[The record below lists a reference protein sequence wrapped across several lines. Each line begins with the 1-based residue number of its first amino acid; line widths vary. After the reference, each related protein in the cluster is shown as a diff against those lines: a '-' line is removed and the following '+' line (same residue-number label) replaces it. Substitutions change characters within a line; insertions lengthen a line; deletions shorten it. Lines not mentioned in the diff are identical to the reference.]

1 MTIKYFSI
9 YTLLT
14 LLLISE
20 VVAQDIQKGEGDFG
34 AIKCGTFLP
43 EEKNKDLI
51 DKIMIYTVPRITG
64 MQRYYDSPSGCF
76 RIHYDISNPDTIKN
90 AVDLIDK
97 NSNGVPDYVD
107 SVAYYA
113 DYAYNYYVN
122 EYDYFP
128 PCPDNGRGGSEQYD
142 IYLVDMGNGK
152 EGGTFYGMTYQEGEI
167 LPRRTFERFYSFLLL
182 DNNYSSLDSTL
193 LSDGKMVR
201 TFKYTGI
208 EGMKVTCVHEL
219 HHAIQF
225 KYGNP
230 SPRVAMFNELT
241 STYYESEIFPEIPDY
256 LQYVKNL
263 FNDLESMPFGDGK
276 YLYGYSWSIFGQYM
290 SKKWNQ
296 YLLKRCWELIYDG
309 IPTYRALDS
318 AFKERSTTLS
328 DAWCEFLP
336 WLYYTGDRAFGS
348 RYFDDAEIFPMMNFY
363 RDEMFSTPA
372 FTDNSQLSPFEVRG
386 FRCYFNSDEDFA
398 TDDTLD
404 FIMTNTDLESAIIQS
419 KKKTDYS
426 FIVTDSQHPDM
437 IRMLSTNYYY
447 SLISES
453 PTFCNRFY
461 LEFGSSTDR
470 ISTAFP
476 SPYRHGI
483 DEAIFFP
490 APKKAEIYDEVE
502 IRLYSADML
511 EIYSMKLPVTVR
523 NSLRVLRWDEIPD
536 IFESGVYIFST
547 KYGSDQDLGKF
558 TIIR

>member
-1 MTIKYFSI
+1 
-9 YTLLT
+9 
-14 LLLISE
+14 
-20 VVAQDIQKGEGDFG
+20 V
-34 AIKCGTFLP
+34 
-43 EEKNKDLI
+43 
-51 DKIMIYTVPRITG
+51 
-64 MQRYYDSPSGCF
+64 
-76 RIHYDISNPDTIKN
+76 
-90 AVDLIDK
+90 
-97 NSNGVPDYVD
+97 
-107 SVAYYA
+107 
-113 DYAYNYYVN
+113 
-122 EYDYFP
+122 
-128 PCPDNGRGGSEQYD
+128 
-142 IYLVDMGNGK
+142 
-152 EGGTFYGMTYQEGEI
+152 
-167 LPRRTFERFYSFLLL
+167 
-182 DNNYSSLDSTL
+182 
-193 LSDGKMVR
+193 
-201 TFKYTGI
+201 
-208 EGMKVTCVHEL
+208 
-219 HHAIQF
+219 
-225 KYGNP
+225 
-230 SPRVAMFNELT
+230 
-241 STYYESEIFPEIPDY
+241 
-256 LQYVKNL
+256 
-263 FNDLESMPFGDGK
+263 
-276 YLYGYSWSIFGQYM
+276 
-290 SKKWNQ
+290 
-296 YLLKRCWELIYDG
+296 WELIYDG